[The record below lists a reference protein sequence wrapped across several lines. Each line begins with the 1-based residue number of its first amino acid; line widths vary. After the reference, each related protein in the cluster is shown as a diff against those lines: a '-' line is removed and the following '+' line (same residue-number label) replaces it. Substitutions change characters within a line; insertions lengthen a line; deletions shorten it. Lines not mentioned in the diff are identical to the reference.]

1 MFESG
6 VGIDSGST
14 VFGGADQALR
24 CAGDASIDQIGRAF
38 RGADLRRRRKR
49 EMEGK
54 KRRRDAPVVLPDADA
69 GVGGAEVD
77 ADGGTVNLSHD
88 VLLCLSKGVWVAN
101 GGGRSRV

>member
-1 MFESG
+1 M
-6 VGIDSGST
+6 
-14 VFGGADQALR
+14 
-24 CAGDASIDQIGRAF
+24 
-38 RGADLRRRRKR
+38 
-49 EMEGK
+49 
-54 KRRRDAPVVLPDADA
+54 LPDADA